1 LLAVNQYEGIHPSRR
16 DQPCGH
22 CGLAKSSRSAE
33 DPLVVFSNH
42 GNSVLLRRAQL
53 AAELHV
59 NCTSRAP
66 LVTDV
71 WLDAMR
77 FKQFDYLGQT
87 PTRQSN
93 VVGEILAARNYS
105 RLVECGKPH
114 CLGLVKFRILKCGQ
128 TKQTVQHRRRQPIL
142 LDIQKV
148 CANDLNRGWKRSW
161 YWAVYSLL

>member
-1 LLAVNQYEGIHPSRR
+1 M
-16 DQPCGH
+16 
-22 CGLAKSSRSAE
+22 
-33 DPLVVFSNH
+33 
-42 GNSVLLRRAQL
+42 
-53 AAELHV
+53 
-59 NCTSRAP
+59 SRAP

-71 WLDAMR
+71 WLDAMH

-114 CLGLVKFRILKCGQ
+114 SLCLIKLRVLKCGQ
-128 TKQTVQHRRRQPIL
+128 AEQTVQHRRWQPIL

-148 CANDLNRGWKRSW
+148 GANDLNRGWKRSW
-161 YWAVYSLL
+161 YWAVYSLF

>member
-1 LLAVNQYEGIHPSRR
+1 MSR
-16 DQPCGH
+16 
-22 CGLAKSSRSAE
+22 
-33 DPLVVFSNH
+33 
-42 GNSVLLRRAQL
+42 
-53 AAELHV
+53 
-59 NCTSRAP
+59 TP

-71 WLDAMR
+71 CLDVMC
-77 FKQFDYLGQT
+77 FKQFHYLRQA

-114 CLGLVKFRILKCGQ
+114 CLGLIEFRILKCGQ

-148 CANDLNRGWKRSW
+148 CANDLNRGWKRSSIKTNHFQ
-161 YWAVYSLL
+161 AERITSTDL